1 MNKHLSSALLLG
13 ACVMASVANAQ
24 FYVVK
29 DGKLLFS
36 TESTPDYVTFENP
49 MLCGGVIGEA
59 VDLGLSVKWSSVNVG
74 ASSPEDNGNYYAW
87 GETETKDV
95 YSWATYKFM
104 DHETEG
110 KKDSQ
115 RGVTKYT
122 FADSY
127 NYGIWYQSGVFVGDG
142 KTTLESADDAAAANW
157 GGKWRMP
164 TAAEWEE
171 LSNNCYLVWTSDYNS
186 TGKAGLIIY
195 KAKADEDK
203 GQVVKSGNTPSAS
216 YSIADT
222 HIFLPAAQYYL
233 PNGLYNEFVAGA
245 YWSSSLY
252 DYNSYSGRSIAF
264 DSDFFSIFVSGGRE
278 DGQPIRPVCPA
289 GE

>member
-29 DGKLLFS
+29 DGKVLFS
-36 TESTPDYVTFENP
+36 TKNMPDYISFEAP
-49 MLCGGVIGEA
+49 CGGVIGDA

-87 GETETKDV
+87 GETETKDA

-104 DHETEG
+104 DHEIDKYKD
-110 KKDSQ
+110 KKF
-115 RGVTKYT
+115 GITKYT
-122 FADSY
+122 RADNQYSC
-127 NYGIWYQSGVFVGDG
+127 IWYQSGVFVGDG

-157 GGKWRMP
+157 GGEWRMP
-164 TAAEWEE
+164 TEAEWDE
-171 LSNNCYLVWTSDYNS
+171 LCNNCYIVLTSDYNL
-186 TGKAGLIIY
+186 TGKAGYIIY

-203 GQVVKSGNTPSAS
+203 GQVVKSGDTPSAS

-222 HIFLPAAQYYL
+222 HIFLPFAGSRDGKRL
-233 PNGLYNEFVAGA
+233 GGVGTNGF

-252 DYNSYSGRSIAF
+252 VYQESWFGSRLNFTSEYFEAVTQGERRY
-264 DSDFFSIFVSGGRE
+264 GL
-278 DGQPIRPVCPA
+278 PIRPVCPA